1 MHFMK
6 KSRKTFWF
14 EVYAHLKESAI
25 TAVKGMRRFKQGI

>member
-14 EVYAHLKESAI
+14 EVYPHLKESAI
-25 TAVKGMRRFKQGI
+25 TAVKRDVKV

>member
-14 EVYAHLKESAI
+14 EVYVHLKESAI
-25 TAVKGMRRFKQGI
+25 TAVKRDVKV

>member
-25 TAVKGMRRFKQGI
+25 TAVKRDAKV

>member
-14 EVYAHLKESAI
+14 EVYPHLKESAI
-25 TAVKGMRRFKQGI
+25 TAVKRDAKV